1 MVAKLTLKPTLQP
14 EILSN
19 SHVVYVSICCD
30 KLSFNYH
37 KVDLKVIRAKDMCV
51 YHMGIA
57 QYFGC
62 KVNLKVIGAK
72 DMGVYHMGIALY
84 FGCKDD

>member
-19 SHVVYVSICCD
+19 SHVIYVSICRD

-62 KVNLKVIGAK
+62 KVIGAK
-72 DMGVYHMGIALY
+72 GMGVCHMGITLY
-84 FGCKDD
+84 LDCKDD